1 MRLTLLIAALSL
13 LAAGPIAAKPS
24 PEEAER
30 IIDYYFNGKADGPLL
45 VSAKVCA
52 DVHAEGNLKNEC
64 TREFIDNKVSLGQP
78 FYLWMKYVV
87 PVDSPPTNILV
98 QLNYQGITLQT
109 VDVSV
114 SPSIRYRTWRR
125 VALDKPG
132 TWEVKILHDRGD
144 RLEVLGETAVN
155 VAPAAQ

>member
-13 LAAGPIAAKPS
+13 LAAGPLAAKPS

-30 IIDYYFNGKADGPLL
+30 IIDYYFNGSSDGPLL

-52 DVHAEGNLKNEC
+52 DVHAEGELKNEC
-64 TREFIDNKVSLGQP
+64 TREYIDNKVSVGQS
-78 FYLWMKYVV
+78 FYLWMKFVV
-87 PVDSPPTNILV
+87 PVDSPPTSLLV

-109 VDVSV
+109 LDVSV
-114 SPSIRYRTWRR
+114 APSIRYRTWKR
-125 VALDKPG
+125 VTLDKAG

-144 RLEVLGETAVN
+144 RLEVLGETVVN
-155 VAPAAQ
+155 VVQAGN